1 MGVRCGT
8 VLHTV
13 WNQERD
19 TAEYTEDSSE
29 DVGGAIKICI
39 EAIRNM
45 EEYNR

>member
-1 MGVRCGT
+1 MNKNV
-8 VLHTV
+8 VFS
-13 WNQERD
+13 
-19 TAEYTEDSSE
+19 YTEDSRE